1 VAQSNVAHFV
11 ADHRFHFVVGHHV
24 HQPAIDADTA
34 VRHREGVHVFRH
46 VHLVVHRLAVD
57 VVAQRGSNLIQT
69 LRVGTVSRRKRGF
82 SVHIFTGLVAQRFH
96 LRIAQGIGLK
106 GLCA

>member
-1 VAQSNVAHFV
+1 M

-24 HQPAIDADTA
+24 HQAAVNADTA
-34 VRHREGVHVFRH
+34 VSHREGVDVFRH
-46 VHLVVHRLAVD
+46 IHLVVHRLTVN
-57 VVAQRGSNLIQT
+57 VVAQRGSNLVQT
-69 LRVGTVSRRKRGF
+69 LRVGAVCRGKRSF
-82 SVHIFTGLVAQRFH
+82 SIHILTGLVAQRFH